1 MRANIGAAGLVA
13 LACVL
18 MVDETAAQVAGGD
31 TGREFK
37 ELSRRAEAVQDTHPA
52 EAASW
57 YRKALAIRP
66 DWADGWLTL
75 VGLEWLKPGVNTF
88 GSAQDNRIQLHAGA
102 PAHIGLLTL
111 AQHEDGA
118 PQSIGV
124 YDQKENTPRC
134 EQTAALALL
143 KNLPALDGKTV
154 TADAL
159 HCQKPVASTIV
170 AKGGEYLLQIKG
182 NQPGLLKQAQAFDA
196 IEGPLF

>member
-1 MRANIGAAGLVA
+1 MLTRLDPEPFAALLTDWLQAQAGTLPQA
-13 LACVL
+13 LAL
-18 MVDETAAQVAGGD
+18 DSKM
-31 TGREFK
+31 
-37 ELSRRAEAVQDTHPA
+37 
-52 EAASW
+52 
-57 YRKALAIRP
+57 IR
-66 DWADGWLTL
+66 D
-75 VGLEWLKPGVNTF
+75 
-88 GSAQDNRIQLHAGA
+88 
-102 PAHIGLLTL
+102 HIGLLTL

-170 AKGGEYLLQIKG
+170 AKGCEYLQQIKG